1 MAKGSKCVVRQ
12 PVRVQTANGVV
23 EGFHDRGVR
32 RFRAIPYAE
41 PPVGAL
47 RLRSP
52 APAKPWSGVL
62 PCDSWKSASPQKRIY
77 VPLSLNRFQAVSE
90 DCLTVN
96 VTMPD
101 VASAEALPVMFYIHG
116 GAYVLGSSALSLYD
130 GADLARRGCVFV
142 SVNYRV
148 GAYGAI
154 DLSSLSDDRHTIDSN
169 LYLRDLVMALRWVRD
184 NIAAFGGD
192 PGSVTIFGES
202 AGAHCVQMLL
212 AVPAAAGLFQRAI
225 CQSTASGMIHTR
237 DEAAANARRL
247 VGYLGVDIRNP
258 AEAVINARP
267 RDLVRATHRL
277 LTAKTRESAFSLGV
291 GPSIDGDVVP
301 DDPIAM
307 MERGEAQRVPLI
319 IGYNA
324 EEVRLFNRLLT
335 RVLSVSRFDARAV
348 AGTLD
353 ALSPEAAKRVID
365 SYEGYPSKAAL
376 VRLMGD
382 AMFGSEAWRVARAY
396 SRHASVYFYRYDYA
410 PRPLRRFGPGA
421 AHATELFAVFG
432 LFKRWPALAGKR
444 DMAEALA
451 LTEDIQSRW
460 LAFAGTGIPGLDWPG
475 YTEPEHAVMV
485 FDQHRRIDMDPHRVQ
500 RELWRDISRAA

>member
-1 MAKGSKCVVRQ
+1 MGKGPSSA
-12 PVRVQTANGVV
+12 VRVRTTNGVV
-23 EGFHDRGVR
+23 EGFLDGDVR

-52 APAKPWSGVL
+52 EPAQPWAGVL
-62 PCDSWKSASPQKRIY
+62 ACDSWKSASPQKRVY
-77 VPLSLNRFQAVSE
+77 VPLSLNNFQEVGE
-90 DCLTVN
+90 DCLTLN
-96 VTMPD
+96 VTVPAANSSD
-101 VASAEALPVMFYIHG
+101 PLAVMFYIHG
-116 GAYVLGSSALSLYD
+116 GAYVLGSSALALYD

-148 GAYGAI
+148 GAYGAM
-154 DLSSLSDDRHTIDSN
+154 DLSSLSDARHTIDSN
-169 LYLRDLVMALRWVRD
+169 LYLRDLVLALQWVRE

-212 AVPAAAGLFQRAI
+212 AVPAAAGLFHRAI

-247 VGYLGVDIRNP
+247 VEYLGADARSP
-258 AEAVINARP
+258 AEAVFNARP
-267 RDLVRATHRL
+267 RALVSATHRL

-301 DDPIAM
+301 GDPIAM
-307 MERGEAQRVPLI
+307 MEHGEAHRVPLI

-324 EEVRLFNRLLT
+324 EEIRLFNRLLT
-335 RVLSVSRFDARAV
+335 RAMSLSRFDTRAV
-348 AGTLD
+348 AR
-353 ALSPEAAKRVID
+353 ALVQLRPEHAQRVID
-365 SYEGYPSKAAL
+365 CYQGYPSRDAL

-382 AMFGSEAWRVARAY
+382 AMFGSEAWRVAQAH
-396 SRHASVYFYRYDYA
+396 SRHSSVYFYRYDYA
-410 PRPLRRFGPGA
+410 PRPLRRFGLGA

-432 LFKRWPALAGKR
+432 LFKRWPALAGKKDR
-444 DMAEALA
+444 RHALA

-460 LAFAGTGIPGLDWPG
+460 LAFSRTGVPGTGWPAYG
-475 YTEPEHAVMV
+475 EPERAVMV
-485 FDQHRRIDMDPHRVQ
+485 FDQERRIELDPHCVQ
-500 RELWRDISRAA
+500 RELWRDIGRVA

>member
-1 MAKGSKCVVRQ
+1 MTKSSKYVARV
-12 PVRVQTANGVV
+12 PVRVETANGVV
-23 EGFHDRGVR
+23 QGFRDGDVHRY
-32 RFRAIPYAE
+32 RAIPYAE

-52 APAKPWSGVL
+52 EPAKPWAGVL
-62 PCDSWKSASPQKRIY
+62 PCGSWKSASPQKRIY
-77 VPLSLNRFQAVSE
+77 VPLSLNRFQTVSE

-96 VTMPD
+96 VTVPEQTF
-101 VASAEALPVMFYIHG
+101 SEPLPVMFYIHG
-116 GAYVLGSSALSLYD
+116 GAYVLGSSALALYD

-154 DLSSLSDDRHTIDSN
+154 DLSSLSDERHTIDSN
-169 LYLRDLVMALRWVRD
+169 LYLRDLVLALRWVRD
-184 NIAAFGGD
+184 NVAAFGGD

-212 AVPAAAGLFQRAI
+212 TVPAAAGLFQRAI

-247 VGYLGVDIRNP
+247 VEYLGADAGSP
-258 AEAVINARP
+258 AEAIINARP
-267 RDLVRATHRL
+267 RDLVAATHRL

-301 DDPIAM
+301 DDPIVM
-307 MERGEAQRVPLI
+307 MERGEAHRVPLI

-335 RVLSVSRFDARAV
+335 RVMSLARFDARAV
-348 AGTLD
+348 AGTLGELGPAD
-353 ALSPEAAKRVID
+353 AKRVID
-365 SYEGYPSKAAL
+365 SYEGYPSRDAI

-382 AMFGSEAWRVARAY
+382 AMFGSEAWRVAQAHGAH
-396 SRHASVYFYRYDYA
+396 SSVYFYRYDYA

-432 LFKRWPALAGKR
+432 LFKRWPALAGKKDR
-444 DMAEALA
+444 HDALA

-460 LAFAGTGIPGLDWPG
+460 LAFSRTGVPGIGWPA
-475 YTEPEHAVMV
+475 YAASERAVMV
-485 FDQHRRIDMDPHRVQ
+485 FDQERRIDLDPHRAQ
-500 RELWRDISRAA
+500 RELWRDIKRAA

>member
-1 MAKGSKCVVRQ
+1 MARSSKYVVRE
-12 PVRVQTANGVV
+12 PVRVQIRSGVV
-23 EGFHDRGVR
+23 EGFRDGDVH

-41 PPVGAL
+41 PPLGAL

-52 APAKPWSGVL
+52 VPARPWAGVL

-101 VASAEALPVMFYIHG
+101 EPSAEALPVMFYIHG
-116 GAYVLGSSALSLYD
+116 GAYVLGSSALALYD

-154 DLSSLSDDRHTIDSN
+154 DLSSLSDDRRTVDSN
-169 LYLRDLVMALRWVRD
+169 LYLRDLVLALQWVRD

-212 AVPAAAGLFQRAI
+212 TVPAAGGLFHGAI

-247 VGYLGVDIRNP
+247 AEYLATDVGSP
-258 AEAVINARP
+258 AEAVLNARP
-267 RDLVRATHRL
+267 RELVAATHRL

-307 MERGEAQRVPLI
+307 MERGESHRVPLI

-335 RVLSVSRFDARAV
+335 RVMSMARFDARAV
-348 AGTLD
+348 ANTLGALRPED
-353 ALSPEAAKRVID
+353 AQRVID
-365 SYEGYPSKAAL
+365 TYEGYPARAAL

-382 AMFGSEAWRVARAY
+382 AMFGSEAWRVAEAH
-396 SRHASVYFYRYDYA
+396 SRHSSAYFYRYDYA

-444 DMAEALA
+444 DRQDALA
-451 LTEDIQSRW
+451 LTEDIQGRW
-460 LAFAGTGIPGLDWPG
+460 LAFARTGVPGVGWPT
-475 YTEPEHAVMV
+475 YTEPERAVMV
-485 FDQHRRIDMDPHRVQ
+485 FDQERRIDLDPHCVQ
-500 RELWRDISRAA
+500 RELWRDIGRVA

>member
-1 MAKGSKCVVRQ
+1 MAKISKGAARV

-23 EGFHDRGVR
+23 EGFRDTGVH

-52 APAKPWSGVL
+52 APAQPWAGVL

-77 VPLSLNRFQAVSE
+77 VPLSINRFQAVSE

-96 VTMPD
+96 VTVPD
-101 VASAEALPVMFYIHG
+101 ETFGEALPVMFYIHG
-116 GAYVLGSSALSLYD
+116 GAYVLGSSALALYD

-169 LYLRDLVMALRWVRD
+169 LYLRDLVLALQWVRD
-184 NIAAFGGD
+184 NVAAFGGD
-192 PGSVTIFGES
+192 PNSVTIFGES

-212 AVPAAAGLFQRAI
+212 TVPAAAGLFQRAI
-225 CQSTASGMIHTR
+225 CQSTPSGMIHTR
-237 DEAAANARRL
+237 DEAAATARRL
-247 VGYLGVDIRNP
+247 VEYLGVDIRS
-258 AEAVINARP
+258 AAGAVVNARP

-277 LTAKTRESAFSLGV
+277 LTAKTRESTFSLGV
-291 GPSIDGDVVP
+291 GPSIDGEVVP

-307 MERGEAQRVPLI
+307 MECGEAHRVPLI

-324 EEVRLFNRLLT
+324 EEARLFNRLLT
-335 RVLSVSRFDARAV
+335 RVMSLSRFDARAV
-348 AGTLD
+348 AGTLG
-353 ALSPEAAKRVID
+353 ALGPEAAKRVIS

-376 VRLMGD
+376 VRLLGD
-382 AMFGSEAWRVARAY
+382 AMFGSEAWRVAQAH
-396 SRHASVYFYRYDYA
+396 SHHSSVYFYRYDYA

-444 DMAEALA
+444 DMQDALA

-460 LAFAGTGIPGLDWPG
+460 LAFSRTGIPGTEWPV
-475 YTEPEHAVMV
+475 YREPEHAVMV
-485 FDQHRRIDMDPHRVQ
+485 FDQHRRIDLDPHRVQ
-500 RELWRDISRAA
+500 RELWRDLSRAA

>member
-1 MAKGSKCVVRQ
+1 MVKSSKCVVRD
-12 PVRVQTANGVV
+12 PVRVETKSGAV
-23 EGFHDRGVR
+23 EGFRDGDVH

-47 RLRSP
+47 RLRGP
-52 APAKPWSGVL
+52 VPVRPWVGVL
-62 PCDSWKSASPQKRIY
+62 ACDSWKSASPQKRVY
-77 VPLSLNRFQAVSE
+77 VPLSINRFQAVSE
-90 DCLTVN
+90 DCLTLN
-96 VTMPD
+96 VTVPD
-101 VASAEALPVMFYIHG
+101 DPSGEPLPVMFYIHG
-116 GAYVLGSSALSLYD
+116 GAYVLGSSALALYD

-169 LYLRDLVMALRWVRD
+169 LYLRDLVLALQWVRD

-192 PGSVTIFGES
+192 PHSVTIFGES

-212 AVPAAAGLFQRAI
+212 TVPAAAGLFQRAI

-237 DEAAANARRL
+237 DESAANARRL
-247 VGYLGVDIRNP
+247 VEYLGADVRSP

-291 GPSIDGDVVP
+291 GPSIDGEVVP

-307 MERGEAQRVPLI
+307 MERGEAHQVPLI
-319 IGYNA
+319 VGYNA

-335 RVLSVSRFDARAV
+335 RVMTISRFDARAV
-348 AGTLD
+348 AGTLG
-353 ALSPEAAKRVID
+353 ALSAEDAKRVVD
-365 SYEGYPSKAAL
+365 SYEGYPARGAL

-382 AMFGSEAWRVARAY
+382 ALFGSEAWRVARAH
-396 SRHASVYFYRYDYA
+396 SHHSSVYFYRYDYA
-410 PRPLRRFGPGA
+410 PRPMRRYGPGA
-421 AHATELFAVFG
+421 AHATELLAVFG

-444 DMAEALA
+444 DMGDALA

-460 LAFAGTGIPGLDWPG
+460 LAFARTGIPGVEWPA
-475 YTEPEHAVMV
+475 YSDPEHAVMV
-485 FDQHRRIDMDPHRVQ
+485 FDQQRRIELDPHRLQ
-500 RELWRDISRAA
+500 RELWRHISRAA